1 MTVIVVTMI
10 VVTMIVVT
18 IKVVTMIV
26 ATLMVKKPY
35 KSSDMWSRI
44 PSSSIWI
51 LASLSL
57 GQPSS
62 CPRLRLRLLLG
73 LGEVIVQP
81 LLSGRA

>member
-1 MTVIVVTMI
+1 MFVTVIVVTMI
-10 VVTMIVVT
+10 
-18 IKVVTMIV
+18 VVTMIV

-57 GQPSS
+57 GHPPS
-62 CPRLRLRLLLG
+62 CPRLWFRLLLG
-73 LGEVIVQP
+73 LGKVIVQP